1 MNLTVVS
8 SLAEDRIYYKD
19 QQKAV
24 VRQGGPALWISKALK
39 DIGVSFNLVVGERSA
54 VVEINVSREGE
65 QGKIISVPSSPILQ
79 NNEADIF
86 LISTIAD
93 EFPLSRVAGLH
104 GSIALDVQGY
114 VRSAK
119 LKKHS
124 KLRIPLPIRRNILFL
139 KATEEEILFLEDS
152 FIKNQQQKTFL
163 ITKGKQG
170 VEMYC
175 LGRRYNIHTKIV
187 HRKNA
192 IGAGDTFFAAFVASF
207 LKTKDVLTAC
217 RFAVSY
223 TRIFLNKK
231 PGSFV

>member
-24 VRQGGPALWISKALK
+24 VRRGGPALWISKALK

-65 QGKIISVPSSPILQ
+65 QGKIISVPFSPILK

-93 EFPLSRVAGLH
+93 EFPFSRVAGLR
-104 GSIALDVQGY
+104 GSIALGIQGY

-119 LKKHS
+119 LKRYS
-124 KLRIPLPIRRNILFL
+124 KLRIPLPIRRNVLFL
-139 KATEEEILFLEDS
+139 KATEEDIFFLEDS
-152 FIKNQQQKTFL
+152 FVKNQKQKTFL

-170 VEMYC
+170 VAMYC
-175 LGRRYNIHTKIV
+175 FGRRYNINTKIV
-187 HRKNA
+187 HSKNA
-192 IGAGDTFFAAFVASF
+192 ICAGDTFFAAFVASF
-207 LKTKDVLTAC
+207 LKTQDAFTAC

-223 TRIFLNKK
+223 TRIFLSKK
-231 PGSFV
+231 PGNFV

>member
-24 VRQGGPALWISKALK
+24 VRRGGPALWISKALK

-54 VVEINVSREGE
+54 VVEINVGREGE
-65 QGKIISVPSSPILQ
+65 QGKIISVPFSPILK

-93 EFPLSRVAGLH
+93 EFPFSRVAGLR
-104 GSIALDVQGY
+104 GSIALGIQGY

-119 LKKHS
+119 LKRYS
-124 KLRIPLPIRRNILFL
+124 KLRIPLPIRRNVLFL
-139 KATEEEILFLEDS
+139 KATEEDIFFLEDS
-152 FIKNQQQKTFL
+152 FVKNQKQKTFL
-163 ITKGKQG
+163 ITK
-170 VEMYC
+170 
-175 LGRRYNIHTKIV
+175 V
-187 HRKNA
+187 HSKNA
-192 IGAGDTFFAAFVASF
+192 ICAGDTFFAAFVASF
-207 LKTKDVLTAC
+207 LKTQDAFTAC

-223 TRIFLNKK
+223 TRIFLSKK
-231 PGSFV
+231 PGNFV